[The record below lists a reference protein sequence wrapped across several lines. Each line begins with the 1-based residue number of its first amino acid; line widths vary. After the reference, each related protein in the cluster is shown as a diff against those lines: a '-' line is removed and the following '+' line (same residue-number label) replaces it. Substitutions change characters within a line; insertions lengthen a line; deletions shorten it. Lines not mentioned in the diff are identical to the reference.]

1 MFKEPITSGPGQYT
15 ITDYT
20 IEIVIIL
27 LVSFLFGYLLRHL
40 LNSNLKRQIKVL
52 KMENEIAVQDLAS
65 RDNTSLVKTYEAQ
78 VEADKKE
85 INTLHQRINQLLN
98 DKTDL
103 QAALNKLNAQLTAHR
118 SEVDFLNNK
127 IDKISSGFNSTN
139 ATEMPI
145 VEEAEL
151 TVDQNILK
159 NNGPSNQKNVDDL
172 KIIEGIGPK
181 IEQILNEGNIFNFD
195 DLHQSDLD
203 YLRKILANAGPTYAV
218 HDPQTW
224 PEQAK
229 LALDN
234 EWTKLD
240 LLQKEL
246 KAGKRVK

>member
-1 MFKEPITSGPGQYT
+1 MFKESITSGPGQYT

-20 IEIVIIL
+20 FEVLIIL
-27 LVSFLFGYLLRHL
+27 LVSFLFGYLFRHL
-40 LNSNLKRQIKVL
+40 LNYNLKRQIKVL
-52 KMENEIAVQDLAS
+52 KMENEIAAQDLAS

-85 INTLHQRINQLLN
+85 INTLRQRINQLLN

-118 SEVDFLNNK
+118 SEVEFLNNK
-127 IDKISSGFNSTN
+127 IDKISSGFNSPTS
-139 ATEMPI
+139 TMPV
-145 VEEAEL
+145 VEEAEITL
-151 TVDQNILK
+151 EQNILEK
-159 NNGPSNQKNVDDL
+159 VDSSNQKKVDDL
-172 KIIEGIGPK
+172 KRIEGIGPK

-203 YLRKILANAGPTYAV
+203 YLRKILSNAGPTYAV

-224 PEQAK
+224 AEQAK
-229 LALDN
+229 LASDN